1 MKISSAFEKNR
12 SLLAGEE
19 NGLSLQQSDLQ
30 IPAPIVYTQTR
41 TVPVA
46 PGVFKEHRIVT
57 ALGPSP
63 FSDTYEILRVQV
75 MQRMQ
80 ENGWSLLG
88 ITSPRAGEG
97 KTLIAV
103 NLAVSLAMDTGR
115 TVLLADADLRDP
127 SVHKAFGL
135 GGGLGLVDHLRD
147 QRPLSDLLIH
157 PGIQRLVL
165 LPGGRPV
172 VRSADLMGSPA
183 MRALINDLKHRYTS
197 RIVLFDLPPLLTA
210 ADVLAFSPLID
221 ALLLV
226 VEAGRTQVEE
236 VERSLSL
243 LSAVPIVGTV
253 FNKG

>member
-1 MKISSAFEKNR
+1 MKSRSVFENNP
-12 SLLAGEE
+12 SLLPGEE
-19 NGLSLQQSDLQ
+19 NGSLQRSDPP

-41 TVPVA
+41 TVHVSPAVL
-46 PGVFKEHRIVT
+46 KEHRIVT

-63 FSDTYEILRVQV
+63 FSDTYEILRTQV

-80 ENGWSLLG
+80 ENGWNLLG

-103 NLAVSLAMDTGR
+103 NLAVSLAMDTSQ
-115 TVLLADADLRDP
+115 TLLLVDADLRDP

-135 GGGLGLVDHLRD
+135 GEGLGLVDHLRD
-147 QRPLSDLLIH
+147 QTPLSDLLIH

-165 LPGGRPV
+165 FPGGRPV
-172 VRSADLMGSPA
+172 VRSSDLMNSPA
-183 MRALINDLKHRYTS
+183 MRALINELKHRYTS
-197 RIVLFDLPPLLTA
+197 RIVLFDLPPLLNA

-226 VEAGRTQVEE
+226 VQAGRTQAEE

-243 LSAVPIVGTV
+243 LNAVPIIGTV